1 MTTRIVPPDDPYPY
15 NAQQQK
21 NLRNPM
27 LRQPVLWVAL
37 FTLLLSIRHTALG
50 TAVPQR
56 EEAVSPAAAPAQTPA
71 TVGGVRVDDQ
81 IVLISSR
88 PVGCSCDPDT
98 LMSGL
103 KCQRCVV
110 SAESC
115 RHHWDD
121 VDLLEVLQENNPA
134 VRTVFFVHGNQIS
147 AGQDKQQGLTV
158 YRRMMRCADAN
169 RPIRFI
175 IFSWPSAKISGPLRD
190 IRVKAARTRPV
201 GCQLAWVLDQI
212 PGDVPL
218 GLIGYSFGAR
228 VVTGALHLLG
238 GGNLG
243 GLTLEKRAHPDRAP
257 VRVVLIAAASNA
269 NWLSPG
275 RYHGQA
281 MTQIDKMLS
290 INNRSDIAM
299 RWYSLSTR
307 NGSPQA
313 MGLCGPTCLGPQRQK
328 VHNRDVSR
336 YVGSSHDEYCYLS
349 VPGVSCQLWNYTTWA
364 E

>member
-1 MTTRIVPPDDPYPY
+1 MGLSL
-15 NAQQQK
+15 QQ
-21 NLRNPM
+21 
-27 LRQPVLWVAL
+27 V
-37 FTLLLSIRHTALG
+37 
-50 TAVPQR
+50 
-56 EEAVSPAAAPAQTPA
+56 
-71 TVGGVRVDDQ
+71 
-81 IVLISSR
+81 
-88 PVGCSCDPDT
+88 
-98 LMSGL
+98 
-103 KCQRCVV
+103 
-110 SAESC
+110 
-115 RHHWDD
+115 
-121 VDLLEVLQENNPA
+121 LEVLQENNPA
-134 VRTVFFVHGNQIS
+134 VRTVVFVHGNQIS

-158 YRRMMRCADAN
+158 YRRLLRCADAN

-190 IRVKAARTRPV
+190 VRVKAARTRPV

-243 GLTLEKRAHPDRAP
+243 GPTL
-257 VRVVLIAAASNA
+257 
-269 NWLSPG
+269 G
-275 RYHGQA
+275 RYHDQA

-299 RWYSLSTR
+299 RWYGLSTR
-307 NGSPQA
+307 NGNPQA

-336 YVGSSHDEYCYLS
+336 YVGASHDEYCYLS